1 MRCVRPA
8 HGPRHV
14 QDAVARYPVLFG
26 RHHHTGQSWAVPA
39 RQPHVAVDC
48 HAVERRRDRGLARCM
63 HRNACR
69 RVSAYT
75 PVLRHSDW
83 ERDII
88 IRPCPH
94 EGRLKPGS
102 LFISL
107 VALPRVTGEVP
118 LHLFICLCVCPKEAA
133 FAPGRFAS
141 AAARHGMARHGRAR
155 TDPVLCVFRKT
166 IAGTS
171 PSVRAPQ
178 VQSSSRASVASDS
191 SATAL
196 REPPAITQPYTQRA
210 HSFVR

>member
-14 QDAVARYPVLFG
+14 QDAVVRYPVLLFG
-26 RHHHTGQSWAVPA
+26 RHHHTVLNWAVPG

-69 RVSAYT
+69 RVSAST
-75 PVLRHSDW
+75 QVLRHSDW

-88 IRPCPH
+88 IRPWPP

-102 LFISL
+102 LFIRL
-107 VALPRVTGEVP
+107 A
-118 LHLFICLCVCPKEAA
+118 VCPQKEA
-133 FAPGRFAS
+133 FAPARFAS
-141 AAARHGMARHGRAR
+141 AAARHGAARHGRAR

>member
-26 RHHHTGQSWAVPA
+26 RHHHTVQSWTVPE

-69 RVSAYT
+69 RVSAST

-88 IRPCPH
+88 IRPCPP

-107 VALPRVTGEVP
+107 VALPRVTGE
-118 LHLFICLCVCPKEAA
+118 
-133 FAPGRFAS
+133 S
-141 AAARHGMARHGRAR
+141 ALTPFHM
-155 TDPVLCVFRKT
+155 
-166 IAGTS
+166 
-171 PSVRAPQ
+171 SVRVSERSRLCPWAFRQRRGAPWHG
-178 VQSSSRASVASDS
+178 
-191 SATAL
+191 
-196 REPPAITQPYTQRA
+196 PAR
-210 HSFVR
+210 

>member
-1 MRCVRPA
+1 MMPKSSIERSNAPDLHPKALPRHRDQVGTHPGDHTEPQRTLAISAWVSPTYLERRMRCVRPA

-26 RHHHTGQSWAVPA
+26 RHHHTVLNWAVPG

-75 PVLRHSDW
+75 QVLRHSDW

-88 IRPCPH
+88 IRPWPP

-102 LFISL
+102 LFIRLGSVSAKRSL
-107 VALPRVTGEVP
+107 
-118 LHLFICLCVCPKEAA
+118 CPCA
-133 FAPGRFAS
+133 FRQRRGAPWRGP
-141 AAARHGMARHGRAR
+141 AR
-155 TDPVLCVFRKT
+155 
-166 IAGTS
+166 
-171 PSVRAPQ
+171 
-178 VQSSSRASVASDS
+178 
-191 SATAL
+191 
-196 REPPAITQPYTQRA
+196 
-210 HSFVR
+210 